1 MAAEHIGQQPVLD
14 FTARAH
20 ASHAQRWPQGTKA
33 NWASP
38 SMHTT
43 HSSVEED
50 DDDEAA
56 DGVDPAGPDL
66 GATGDGATFSF
77 FAAFARVGKA
87 VALESSSEMSGAA
100 GDATT
105 ALKESGEAAIRDVRV
120 LDSMEPSECVE
131 TESASVSTRA
141 GATALCNEMTMSMAA
156 SRSPLSSSAPT
167 AREASCASIP

>member
-50 DDDEAA
+50 DDDVAA

-77 FAAFARVGKA
+77 FAACTHGSVSSA
-87 VALESSSEMSGAA
+87 SSSSP
-100 GDATT
+100 
-105 ALKESGEAAIRDVRV
+105 RR
-120 LDSMEPSECVE
+120 P
-131 TESASVSTRA
+131 
-141 GATALCNEMTMSMAA
+141 SMASHLRPA
-156 SRSPLSSSAPT
+156 QGAP
-167 AREASCASIP
+167 